1 MATPIPGVK
10 QQYKVK
16 AKLDISGMKVGL
28 NHFCSLL
35 CSQLSDFVCYNVV
48 VRIILQTVLNVHMV
62 LISSDKRLFSGIY
75 TLFMQLFI
83 ILFKTVQ
90 P

>member
-16 AKLDISGMKVGL
+16 AKLDISGMRVGL
-28 NHFCSLL
+28 NHFSSLL
-35 CSQLSDFVCYNVV
+35 YSQLSDFVCYN

-62 LISSDKRLFSGIY
+62 LISSDKQLFSGTY

-83 ILFKTVQ
+83 ILFNTVQ
-90 P
+90 H